1 MRKAV
6 VVVMMAISKNTALGL
21 GCGNTHVCVCVCK
34 YEHKQYILSR
44 HLSHVYL
51 IICQHSIL
59 VNLWGKCKPVAHQ
72 FCSCEKAYSAL
83 KQEQCEDGK

>member
-6 VVVMMAISKNTALGL
+6 VVVMMAISKNTVLGL
-21 GCGNTHVCVCVCK
+21 GCGNTRVCVCVCK

-44 HLSHVYL
+44 YLSHVYL